1 MNDLVVQQQ
10 VHEITPIMYEGQ
22 RVLTFKQID
31 AVHRRPEGTA
41 RKRFNDNKERL
52 IEGRDFFEIR
62 WSEFRTISNGAASE
76 ANRRD
81 VIAVTESGYL
91 LLVKSF
97 TDDLAWE
104 VQRKLVDTYFR
115 AKNLQ
120 HETVTLPTPQHT
132 FDVKIENHLIRV
144 VTYQDD
150 SIWVAVEDL
159 RNLYGTSLSVMSV
172 VNALVQQNPDL
183 KRDDLIRNIEAPV
196 PTTFTPFQIAVKY
209 AQDWLDRMA
218 HLRQSKSL
226 TALTEALR
234 LLGALPSAVAQYI
247 KNEGHLL
254 LSGPAE
260 PTPES
265 PVEFTRTPP
274 GFVNHQMALWKYGYQ
289 SGLHQSSF
297 KAMID
302 TLPHYVLRSH
312 AHTYRLYRESD
323 IQRAL
328 SQYEGVNPLLLL
340 PNL

>member
-31 AVHRRPEGTA
+31 AVHQRP
-41 RKRFNDNKERL
+41 
-52 IEGRDFFEIR
+52 
-62 WSEFRTISNGAASE
+62 SGAANDAFNSNRNRYQE
-76 ANRRD
+76 GKHYYTVSYRVWPDIAPTLASPANRRD
-81 VIAVTESGYL
+81 ITLITERGYL

-97 TDDLAWE
+97 TDELSWE
-104 VQRKLVDTYFR
+104 IQEKLVDTYFH

-120 HETVTLPTPQHT
+120 HEKVTLPTPQHT
-132 FDVKIENHLIRV
+132 FDVKIDNHLIRV

-183 KRDDLIRNIEAPV
+183 KRDDLIRNIDVPV
-196 PTTFTPFQIAVKY
+196 PTTFTPFQVAVKY
-209 AQDWLDRMA
+209 AQDWLDRMT
-218 HLRQSKSL
+218 HLRRSKSL

-234 LLGALPSAVAQYI
+234 LLGALPSAVTQYI

-260 PTPES
+260 PTPEN
-265 PVEFTRTPP
+265 PVEFTNTPP

-302 TLPHYVLRSH
+302 ALPNYVLRSH
-312 AHTYRLYRESD
+312 SHTYRLYRESD

-328 SQYEGVNPLLLL
+328 LQYEGVNPLLLL